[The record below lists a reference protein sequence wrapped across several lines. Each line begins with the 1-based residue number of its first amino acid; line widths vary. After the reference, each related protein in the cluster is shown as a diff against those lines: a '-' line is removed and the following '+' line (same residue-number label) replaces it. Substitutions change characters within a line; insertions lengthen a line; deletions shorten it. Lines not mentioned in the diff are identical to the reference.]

1 MFFEYLSGIT
11 SLIALFTGGGWFVYY
26 RANKRKANAE
36 ANQSEAD
43 AFRSMQDAYQQTLTD
58 VQQTLHEVREERDHY
73 KDSRNALRKEN
84 EEFRKKY
91 AKLEE
96 QLTVIAIEYKKDIA
110 RLSRRLDCISPFL
123 CGVVGC
129 LHRKKVNVAEDFCND
144 NEEEEN
150 DENGNYQEGE

>member
-73 KDSRNALRKEN
+73 KESRNVLRKEN
-84 EEFRKKY
+84 EEFRSKY
-91 AKLEE
+91 QKLED
-96 QLTVIAIEYKKDIA
+96 QLAIISIEYKKDIA

-129 LHRKKVNVAEDFCND
+129 LHRKKVNVAEDF

-150 DENGNYQEGE
+150 EDYGNYQDGE